1 VGDSPERWNPKIV
14 KSRKPKSPP
23 KKNSS
28 LGHLYF
34 SYDQNSECAIVDE
47 PEEYVRPVSGYVEF
61 LIEDGHD
68 DVHEGKLER
77 GTVAGRFDASY
88 INVENSLVNGV
99 KLYGVMDTY
108 SAETA
113 EIYETLFD
121 PHTDELRKDVKE
133 LLGDVTFRNIL
144 VINRVEILPA
154 YRGMGLGL
162 ATMWNII
169 HRHSA
174 GCGIVALKAFPFQFR
189 AGGWSGRLRDLEESD
204 WNKKMGYDPY
214 SYTME
219 FAHEKLIFHLMK
231 LGFKRIGDRGVVALS
246 TSMQYPIPQEILR
259 WVHRS
264 VLPEPE
270 QR

>member
-1 VGDSPERWNPKIV
+1 V

-23 KKNSS
+23 KKNRS

-34 SYDQNSECAIVDE
+34 IYDQDSKRDIVDE
-47 PEEYVRPVSGYVEF
+47 PEEYVRPISGYVEF
-61 LIEDGHD
+61 FVGDGHD
-68 DVHEGKLER
+68 NAHEGKLER
-77 GTVAGRFDASY
+77 RTVAGRFDASY
-88 INVENSLVNGV
+88 FNVENSLVAGV

-121 PHTDELRKDVKE
+121 PHTDELRKDVKK

-162 ATMWNII
+162 ATIWNII
-169 HRHSA
+169 RRHSA

-189 AGGWSGRLRDLEESD
+189 AGGWSGLLGELEESD

-214 SYTME
+214 SYTLE
-219 FAHEKLIFHLMK
+219 FAHEKVIFHLMK
-231 LGFKRIGDRGVVALS
+231 LGFQRISDRGVVALS
-246 TSMQYPIPQEILR
+246 TSMQNPIPQEIHR
-259 WVHRS
+259 WVHGS
-264 VLPEPE
+264 VLPKPE

>member
-1 VGDSPERWNPKIV
+1 MKIA

-23 KKNSS
+23 KRNSS
-28 LGHLYF
+28 LGHLCF
-34 SYDQNSECAIVDE
+34 IYDQYSERDIADE
-47 PEEYVRPVSGYVEF
+47 PGEYVRQIFGFVEF
-61 LIEDGHD
+61 FIGDGHD
-68 DVHEGKLER
+68 DAHEGKRER
-77 GTVAGRFDASY
+77 RTVAGRFDASY
-88 INVENSLVNGV
+88 INVDNSLLDGV
-99 KLYGVMDTY
+99 KLCDVMDTY

-133 LLGDVTFRNIL
+133 ILGDVTFRNIL

-162 ATMWNII
+162 ATIWNII
-169 HRHSA
+169 RRHSA

-189 AGGWSGRLRDLEESD
+189 AGGWSGRLSDLEESD

-214 SYTME
+214 SYTVE

-231 LGFKRIGDRGVVALS
+231 LGFNRIGDTGVVALS
-246 TSMQYPIPQEILR
+246 TSMEYPVPQEIHR
-259 WVHRS
+259 WV
-264 VLPEPE
+264 P
-270 QR
+270 